1 MGVSAHAVGIA
12 LANLGRNLA
21 KSEGRAGHVLR
32 GCRALIN
39 VWKQTPFREPHML
52 KNSFLGRRD
61 EPQTPTTGRATPDTP
76 RYAPQPDAPPLSA
89 VAVSTAHAASVGNT
103 SARIVTDAKPAISPT
118 AEATP
123 RQEFEPGEPRLTVGP
138 NIKLKGAEI
147 NDCDT
152 LVVEG
157 HVEASM
163 DSKTLE
169 ILKTGSFDGTVTIDI
184 AEIHGKFS
192 GNLTARKK
200 LIVHATGWVSGT
212 VRYGSLLVSEGGV
225 VSGDIAS
232 IDAKGETQSNLFA
245 GYPSARSGAARANG
259 VGTEQHAAA

>member
-1 MGVSAHAVGIA
+1 
-12 LANLGRNLA
+12 
-21 KSEGRAGHVLR
+21 
-32 GCRALIN
+32 
-39 VWKQTPFREPHML
+39 ML

-61 EPQTPTTGRATPDTP
+61 EPVTAPVINSRATPDTP
-76 RYAPQPDAPPLSA
+76 RYAPQADAAPLSA
-89 VAVSTAHAASVGNT
+89 VAVTPPLSTATRTPAVGETKAPAAGGQHVEST
-103 SARIVTDAKPAISPT
+103 
-118 AEATP
+118 
-123 RQEFEPGEPRLTVGP
+123 EPHVAGAPRLTVGP

-169 ILKTGSFDGTVTIDI
+169 ILKTGSYEGTVTIDV

-200 LIVHATGWVSGT
+200 LIVHASGWVSGV

-232 IDAKGETQSNLFA
+232 IDGKGEAQSALFA
-245 GYPSARSGAARANG
+245 GYPSARIAGSAAVLGKPVPNG
-259 VGTEQHAAA
+259 IDHHAAA

>member
-1 MGVSAHAVGIA
+1 
-12 LANLGRNLA
+12 
-21 KSEGRAGHVLR
+21 
-32 GCRALIN
+32 
-39 VWKQTPFREPHML
+39 ML
-52 KNSFLGRRD
+52 KNSFLGRR
-61 EPQTPTTGRATPDTP
+61 EETPPPVNNGRATPESP
-76 RYAPQPDAPPLSA
+76 RYAPQPDALPLSA
-89 VAVSTAHAASVGNT
+89 VAVTTSPASNAAATSGVMASGRAAIESKPVQSHSESMAHPELA
-103 SARIVTDAKPAISPT
+103 
-118 AEATP
+118 
-123 RQEFEPGEPRLTVGP
+123 PGEPRLTVGP

-169 ILKTGSFDGTVTIDI
+169 ILKTGSFDGTVTIDV

-200 LIVHATGWVSGT
+200 LIVHATGWVSGI

-232 IDAKGETQSNLFA
+232 IDSKGETQTQSQMFA
-245 GYPSARSGAARANG
+245 GYPSARAVGLKPNGLHGANG
-259 VGTEQHAAA
+259 AEPHAAA

>member
-1 MGVSAHAVGIA
+1 
-12 LANLGRNLA
+12 
-21 KSEGRAGHVLR
+21 
-32 GCRALIN
+32 
-39 VWKQTPFREPHML
+39 ML

-61 EPQTPTTGRATPDTP
+61 EPTPKPTDTRATPESP
-76 RYAPQPDAPPLSA
+76 RYPPQQDAPPLSA
-89 VAVSTAHAASVGNT
+89 VAVNTMRELGLQSASSSVPAASAL
-103 SARIVTDAKPAISPT
+103 SAAKASLFGGDLMERSAIDGAAAVDGAAQTQTQSQT
-118 AEATP
+118 
-123 RQEFEPGEPRLTVGP
+123 QGGPRLTVGP
-138 NIKLKGAEI
+138 NIKLRGAEI

-169 ILKTGSFDGTVTIDI
+169 ILKSGSYEGTVSIDI

-200 LIVHATGWVSGT
+200 LIVHGTGWVTGT

-225 VSGDIAS
+225 VNGDVAS
-232 IDAKGETQSNLFA
+232 LDVAKSNDAQSPLFA
-245 GYPSARSGAARANG
+245 GYPSARAAVSGVVSPAGANGLGATANGNGTGKAPERARA
-259 VGTEQHAAA
+259 

>member
-1 MGVSAHAVGIA
+1 
-12 LANLGRNLA
+12 
-21 KSEGRAGHVLR
+21 
-32 GCRALIN
+32 
-39 VWKQTPFREPHML
+39 ML

-61 EPQTPTTGRATPDTP
+61 EPSNGRASPDSP
-76 RYAPQPDAPPLSA
+76 LYPPKNDAPPLAA
-89 VAVSTAHAASVGNT
+89 VAVSTNHLSSSAPPSSRTSETEHKASSAATATSAAPNT
-103 SARIVTDAKPAISPT
+103 S
-118 AEATP
+118 
-123 RQEFEPGEPRLTVGP
+123 PGSGGLGPRLTVGP
-138 NIKLKGAEI
+138 NIKLRGAEI

-169 ILKTGSFDGTVTIDI
+169 IMQTGSYDGTVSIDV

-200 LIVHATGWVSGT
+200 LIVHGTGQVMGT

-225 VSGDIAS
+225 VSGDVAS
-232 IDAKGETQSNLFA
+232 LDTKADAQANLFA
-245 GYPSARSGAARANG
+245 GYPSSRVATPTATAAKPTETVRA
-259 VGTEQHAAA
+259 

>member
-1 MGVSAHAVGIA
+1 
-12 LANLGRNLA
+12 
-21 KSEGRAGHVLR
+21 
-32 GCRALIN
+32 
-39 VWKQTPFREPHML
+39 ML

-61 EPQTPTTGRATPDTP
+61 EPATKSFDSRATPESP
-76 RYAPQPDAPPLSA
+76 RYPPQQDAAPLAA
-89 VAVSTAHAASVGNT
+89 VAVSTSRDIAATGAATNAAKSTTTQPESKVMVST
-103 SARIVTDAKPAISPT
+103 STETSI
-118 AEATP
+118 AT
-123 RQEFEPGEPRLTVGP
+123 GTGPRLTVGP

-169 ILKTGSFDGTVTIDI
+169 ILKSGSYEGTVSIDI

-200 LIVHATGWVSGT
+200 LIVHGTGWVTGT

-225 VSGDIAS
+225 VSGDVAS
-232 IDAKGETQSNLFA
+232 LDATRGNDGQTNLFA
-245 GYPSARSGAARANG
+245 GYPSSRIPGSAAGANGAGAATTTTGKAVEHARA
-259 VGTEQHAAA
+259 

>member
-1 MGVSAHAVGIA
+1 
-12 LANLGRNLA
+12 
-21 KSEGRAGHVLR
+21 
-32 GCRALIN
+32 
-39 VWKQTPFREPHML
+39 ML

-61 EPQTPTTGRATPDTP
+61 EPQIPASNGRASTDMP
-76 RYAPQPDAPPLSA
+76 RYAPQPDAPPMSA
-89 VAVSTAHAASVGNT
+89 VAVNTAVAA
-103 SARIVTDAKPAISPT
+103 ARVATETRPT
-118 AEATP
+118 LIAEVVPHKELA
-123 RQEFEPGEPRLTVGP
+123 PGEPRLTVGP

-169 ILKTGSFDGTVTIDI
+169 ILKTGSFDGTVTIDV

-200 LIVHATGWVSGT
+200 LIVHATGWVSGV

-232 IDAKGETQSNLFA
+232 IDSKGETQTQSQMFA
-245 GYPSARSGAARANG
+245 GYPSARAGGAKPNG
-259 VGTEQHAAA
+259 VNGVNGVEPHAAA

>member
-1 MGVSAHAVGIA
+1 
-12 LANLGRNLA
+12 
-21 KSEGRAGHVLR
+21 
-32 GCRALIN
+32 
-39 VWKQTPFREPHML
+39 ML

-61 EPQTPTTGRATPDTP
+61 EPVNAPAINSRATPDTP
-76 RYAPQPDAPPLSA
+76 RYAPQPDAAPLSA
-89 VAVSTAHAASVGNT
+89 VAVTPPVNVALRPPLIGETKATGSNGNN
-103 SARIVTDAKPAISPT
+103 VEPT
-118 AEATP
+118 
-123 RQEFEPGEPRLTVGP
+123 EPHFAGTPRLTVGP

-169 ILKTGSFDGTVTIDI
+169 ILKTGSYEGTVTIDI

-200 LIVHATGWVSGT
+200 LIVHASGWVSGV

-232 IDAKGETQSNLFA
+232 IDGKGEAQSALFA
-245 GYPSARSGAARANG
+245 GYPSARVAGVASPATALGKTIPNG
-259 VGTEQHAAA
+259 IDHHATA

>member
-1 MGVSAHAVGIA
+1 
-12 LANLGRNLA
+12 
-21 KSEGRAGHVLR
+21 
-32 GCRALIN
+32 
-39 VWKQTPFREPHML
+39 ML

-61 EPQTPTTGRATPDTP
+61 EPAPTRPSIDSPLYPPKG
-76 RYAPQPDAPPLSA
+76 DAAPLSA
-89 VAVSTAHAASVGNT
+89 VAVSTNHTSLPTTSASPRESESRSASTTAASGGTQST
-103 SARIVTDAKPAISPT
+103 SANSQGV
-118 AEATP
+118 
-123 RQEFEPGEPRLTVGP
+123 GPRLTVGP
-138 NIKLKGAEI
+138 NIKLRGAEI

-169 ILKTGSFDGTVTIDI
+169 ILQSGSYDGTVSIDI

-200 LIVHATGWVSGT
+200 LIVHGTGHVTGV

-225 VSGDIAS
+225 VSGDVAS
-232 IDAKGETQSNLFA
+232 LDTKNDNQANLFA
-245 GYPSARSGAARANG
+245 GYPSSRTPTGAAATNGSGKAVEHARA
-259 VGTEQHAAA
+259 

>member
-1 MGVSAHAVGIA
+1 
-12 LANLGRNLA
+12 
-21 KSEGRAGHVLR
+21 
-32 GCRALIN
+32 
-39 VWKQTPFREPHML
+39 ML

-61 EPQTPTTGRATPDTP
+61 ETPPPVNNGRATPDSP

-89 VAVSTAHAASVGNT
+89 VAVSTPHSSASATTSGVMASGRAAVETRPG
-103 SARIVTDAKPAISPT
+103 ADATQPANR
-118 AEATP
+118 ADLA
-123 RQEFEPGEPRLTVGP
+123 PGEPRLTVGP

-169 ILKTGSFDGTVTIDI
+169 ILKTGSFDGTVTIDV

-200 LIVHATGWVSGT
+200 LIVHATGWVSGI

-232 IDAKGETQSNLFA
+232 IDSKGETQTQSHLFA
-245 GYPSARSGAARANG
+245 GYPSARAGGLKPNGLHGANG
-259 VGTEQHAAA
+259 AEPHAAA

>member
-1 MGVSAHAVGIA
+1 
-12 LANLGRNLA
+12 
-21 KSEGRAGHVLR
+21 
-32 GCRALIN
+32 
-39 VWKQTPFREPHML
+39 ML

-61 EPQTPTTGRATPDTP
+61 EPTTPAGNGRASTDMP

-89 VAVSTAHAASVGNT
+89 VAVNTAAPPARVTTEVRPGGVTPAAAADVAPHKDLG
-103 SARIVTDAKPAISPT
+103 
-118 AEATP
+118 
-123 RQEFEPGEPRLTVGP
+123 PGEPRLTVGP

-169 ILKTGSFDGTVTIDI
+169 ILKTGSFDGTVTIDV

-200 LIVHATGWVSGT
+200 LIVHATGWVSGV

-232 IDAKGETQSNLFA
+232 IDSKGETQTQSQMFA
-245 GYPSARSGAARANG
+245 GYPSARSGGVKSSANG
-259 VGTEQHAAA
+259 AIHAEAHAAAE

>member
-1 MGVSAHAVGIA
+1 
-12 LANLGRNLA
+12 
-21 KSEGRAGHVLR
+21 
-32 GCRALIN
+32 
-39 VWKQTPFREPHML
+39 ML

-61 EPQTPTTGRATPDTP
+61 EPQVPASNGRASTEMP
-76 RYAPQPDAPPLSA
+76 RYAPLPDAPPLTA
-89 VAVSTAHAASVGNT
+89 VAVSAAVNIAVP
-103 SARIVTDAKPAISPT
+103 ARITTEPRPALITDAPPQKEPV
-118 AEATP
+118 
-123 RQEFEPGEPRLTVGP
+123 PGEPRLTVGP

-169 ILKTGSFDGTVTIDI
+169 ILETGSFDGTVTIDV

-200 LIVHATGWVSGT
+200 LVVHATGWVSGV

-225 VSGDIAS
+225 VSGDVAS
-232 IDAKGETQSNLFA
+232 ISGKGETQTQSQMFA
-245 GYPSARSGAARANG
+245 SYPSARAVGAKPNSLNG
-259 VGTEQHAAA
+259 ATGAEPHAAA

>member
-1 MGVSAHAVGIA
+1 
-12 LANLGRNLA
+12 
-21 KSEGRAGHVLR
+21 
-32 GCRALIN
+32 
-39 VWKQTPFREPHML
+39 ML

-61 EPQTPTTGRATPDTP
+61 ETPPPVNNGRATPESP

-89 VAVSTAHAASVGNT
+89 VAVSPPQPTSTSPSMAPLRAALETRPTTESAHSV
-103 SARIVTDAKPAISPT
+103 SRTDLA
-118 AEATP
+118 
-123 RQEFEPGEPRLTVGP
+123 PGEPRLTVGP
-138 NIKLKGAEI
+138 NIQLKGAEI

-169 ILKTGSFDGTVTIDI
+169 ILKTGSFDGTVTIDV

-200 LIVHATGWVSGT
+200 LIVHATGWVSGI

-232 IDAKGETQSNLFA
+232 IDSKGETQTQSHLFA
-245 GYPSARSGAARANG
+245 GYPSARAGGLKPNGLNG
-259 VGTEQHAAA
+259 VNGADPHATA

>member
-1 MGVSAHAVGIA
+1 
-12 LANLGRNLA
+12 
-21 KSEGRAGHVLR
+21 
-32 GCRALIN
+32 
-39 VWKQTPFREPHML
+39 ML
-52 KNSFLGRRD
+52 KNSFLGRRE
-61 EPQTPTTGRATPDTP
+61 EPLPAVAANPVRASTDAP
-76 RYAPQPDAPPLSA
+76 RYAPLPDAPPLSA
-89 VAVSTAHAASVGNT
+89 VAVSTATLSATAPTRVNT
-103 SARIVTDAKPAISPT
+103 DLRPHTPT
-118 AEATP
+118 ASELTP
-123 RQEFEPGEPRLTVGP
+123 AKDFAPGEPRLTVGP

-169 ILKTGSFDGTVTIDI
+169 ILKTGSFDGTVTIDV

-200 LIVHATGWVSGT
+200 LIVHATGWVSGI

-232 IDAKGETQSNLFA
+232 IDSKGETQTQGQMFA
-245 GYPSARSGAARANG
+245 GYPSARGGTAKPNGSFSG
-259 VGTEQHAAA
+259 ESHATA

>member
-1 MGVSAHAVGIA
+1 
-12 LANLGRNLA
+12 LA
-21 KSEGRAGHVLR
+21 
-32 GCRALIN
+32 
-39 VWKQTPFREPHML
+39 
-52 KNSFLGRRD
+52 
-61 EPQTPTTGRATPDTP
+61 
-76 RYAPQPDAPPLSA
+76 
-89 VAVSTAHAASVGNT
+89 
-103 SARIVTDAKPAISPT
+103 
-118 AEATP
+118 
-123 RQEFEPGEPRLTVGP
+123 PGEPRLTVGP

-163 DSKTLE
+163 DSKVLE
-169 ILKTGSFDGTVTIDI
+169 ILKTGSFDGTVTIDV

-200 LIVHATGWVSGT
+200 LIVHATGWVSGV

-232 IDAKGETQSNLFA
+232 IDSKGEPQSNLFA
-245 GYPSARSGAARANG
+245 GYPSARSGGGSAKPNG
-259 VGTEQHAAA
+259 AGAGAEPTHAAA

>member
-1 MGVSAHAVGIA
+1 
-12 LANLGRNLA
+12 
-21 KSEGRAGHVLR
+21 
-32 GCRALIN
+32 
-39 VWKQTPFREPHML
+39 ML

-61 EPQTPTTGRATPDTP
+61 ETPPPVNYGRATPDSP

-89 VAVSTAHAASVGNT
+89 VAVSTAQSSVSAPTSGVMAAGRAAVEIRPT
-103 SARIVTDAKPAISPT
+103 PEPAQPIIRTDLA
-118 AEATP
+118 
-123 RQEFEPGEPRLTVGP
+123 PGEPRLTVGP

-169 ILKTGSFDGTVTIDI
+169 ILKTGSFDGTVTIDV

-200 LIVHATGWVSGT
+200 LIVHATGWVSGI

-232 IDAKGETQSNLFA
+232 IDSKGETQTQSHLFA
-245 GYPSARSGAARANG
+245 GYPSARAGGVKPNGVNGANG
-259 VGTEQHAAA
+259 VEPHAAA

>member
-1 MGVSAHAVGIA
+1 
-12 LANLGRNLA
+12 
-21 KSEGRAGHVLR
+21 
-32 GCRALIN
+32 
-39 VWKQTPFREPHML
+39 ML

-61 EPQTPTTGRATPDTP
+61 EPTPPATGRASPDAP
-76 RYAPQPDAPPLSA
+76 RYAPSNDAAPLSA
-89 VAVSTAHAASVGNT
+89 VAVTPPQSAATSTNGLRSAAAADV
-103 SARIVTDAKPAISPT
+103 KPAATVSADAGNKL
-118 AEATP
+118 AEHVL
-123 RQEFEPGEPRLTVGP
+123 GMPRLTVGP

-169 ILKTGSFDGTVTIDI
+169 ILKTGSYEGTVTIDV
-184 AEIHGKFS
+184 AEIHGKFQ

-200 LIVHATGWVSGT
+200 LIVHASGWVSGT

-232 IDAKGETQSNLFA
+232 IDGKGSEAQSALFA
-245 GYPSARSGAARANG
+245 GYPSARTGVGKPNG
-259 VGTEQHAAA
+259 VETHGTA

>member
-1 MGVSAHAVGIA
+1 
-12 LANLGRNLA
+12 
-21 KSEGRAGHVLR
+21 
-32 GCRALIN
+32 
-39 VWKQTPFREPHML
+39 ML

-61 EPQTPTTGRATPDTP
+61 EPQAPASNGRASTDMP

-89 VAVSTAHAASVGNT
+89 VAVNTAVAP
-103 SARIVTDAKPAISPT
+103 ARITTETRPGSS
-118 AEATP
+118 ATT
-123 RQEFEPGEPRLTVGP
+123 EIVSHKELAPGEPRLTVGP

-169 ILKTGSFDGTVTIDI
+169 ILKTGSFDGTVTIDV

-200 LIVHATGWVSGT
+200 LIVHATGWVSGV

-232 IDAKGETQSNLFA
+232 IDSKGETQTQGQMFA
-245 GYPSARSGAARANG
+245 GYPSARSGGVKPNG
-259 VGTEQHAAA
+259 VNGVEPHAAA

>member
-1 MGVSAHAVGIA
+1 MDVQPVVVCACV
-12 LANLGRNLA
+12 LAQHCL
-21 KSEGRAGHVLR
+21 KSSHFEE
-32 GCRALIN
+32 N
-39 VWKQTPFREPHML
+39 PML
-52 KNSFLGRRD
+52 KNSFLGRRE
-61 EPQTPTTGRATPDTP
+61 EPQNPVSDGRASTDAP
-76 RYAPQPDAPPLSA
+76 RYAPQPDAPPMSA
-89 VAVSTAHAASVGNT
+89 VLVSTPVTGLPSRSMTEARPVMVAASEMVPHLEL
-103 SARIVTDAKPAISPT
+103 A
-118 AEATP
+118 
-123 RQEFEPGEPRLTVGP
+123 PGEPRLTVGP

-163 DSKTLE
+163 DSKVLE

-200 LIVHATGWVSGT
+200 LIVHATGWVSGV

-232 IDAKGETQSNLFA
+232 IDSKGETQTQSTLFA
-245 GYPSARSGAARANG
+245 GYPSARA
-259 VGTEQHAAA
+259 VAAAVAKPNGAEHHVAA

>member
-1 MGVSAHAVGIA
+1 
-12 LANLGRNLA
+12 
-21 KSEGRAGHVLR
+21 
-32 GCRALIN
+32 
-39 VWKQTPFREPHML
+39 ML

-61 EPQTPTTGRATPDTP
+61 E
-76 RYAPQPDAPPLSA
+76 APSRPSVDSPLYPPKGDSPPLQA
-89 VAVSTAHAASVGNT
+89 VAVTTHHASSAIAVPARSESEARTSTTPAPAVAAASSATT
-103 SARIVTDAKPAISPT
+103 SS
-118 AEATP
+118 AT
-123 RQEFEPGEPRLTVGP
+123 GPRLTVGP

-169 ILKTGSFDGTVTIDI
+169 ILQSGSYEGTVSIDI

-200 LIVHATGWVSGT
+200 LIVHGTGQVMGT
-212 VRYGSLLVSEGGV
+212 VRYGLLLVSEGGV
-225 VSGDIAS
+225 VSGDVAS
-232 IDAKGETQSNLFA
+232 IDKGDTQANLFA
-245 GYPSARSGAARANG
+245 GYPSSRGTPATAPAKANG
-259 VGTEQHAAA
+259 VLEHARS

>member
-1 MGVSAHAVGIA
+1 M
-12 LANLGRNLA
+12 
-21 KSEGRAGHVLR
+21 
-32 GCRALIN
+32 
-39 VWKQTPFREPHML
+39 
-52 KNSFLGRRD
+52 
-61 EPQTPTTGRATPDTP
+61 P
-76 RYAPQPDAPPLSA
+76 RYAPLPDAPPLSA
-89 VAVSTAHAASVGNT
+89 VAVSTAVP
-103 SARIVTDAKPAISPT
+103 ARITTEPRPLATTDAPPSK
-118 AEATP
+118 E
-123 RQEFEPGEPRLTVGP
+123 RLPGEPRLTVGP

-169 ILKTGSFDGTVTIDI
+169 ILETGSFDGTVTIDV

-200 LIVHATGWVSGT
+200 LVVHATGWVSGV

-225 VSGDIAS
+225 VSGDVAS
-232 IDAKGETQSNLFA
+232 INSKGETQTQSQMFA
-245 GYPSARSGAARANG
+245 GYPSARAVGAKPNGLNGANG
-259 VGTEQHAAA
+259 AEPHAAA

>member
-1 MGVSAHAVGIA
+1 
-12 LANLGRNLA
+12 
-21 KSEGRAGHVLR
+21 
-32 GCRALIN
+32 
-39 VWKQTPFREPHML
+39 ML

-61 EPQTPTTGRATPDTP
+61 EPSTKDNSRAS
-76 RYAPQPDAPPLSA
+76 PDAPLYPPKNDAQPLSA
-89 VAVSTAHAASVGNT
+89 VAVTTIHNGAASGATPSVRSMYETDTKTTPQSAT
-103 SARIVTDAKPAISPT
+103 SAAPATSNSQ
-118 AEATP
+118 AT
-123 RQEFEPGEPRLTVGP
+123 GPRLTVGP

-163 DSKTLE
+163 DSKVLE
-169 ILKTGSFDGTVTIDI
+169 ILQSGSYDGTVTIDI

-200 LIVHATGWVSGT
+200 LIVHGTGQVMGT

-225 VSGDIAS
+225 VSGDVAS
-232 IDAKGETQSNLFA
+232 LEKGDAQANLFA
-245 GYPSARSGAARANG
+245 GYPSSRGTPTKANAPAEHARA
-259 VGTEQHAAA
+259 

>member
-1 MGVSAHAVGIA
+1 
-12 LANLGRNLA
+12 
-21 KSEGRAGHVLR
+21 
-32 GCRALIN
+32 
-39 VWKQTPFREPHML
+39 ML
-52 KNSFLGRRD
+52 KNSFLGRR
-61 EPQTPTTGRATPDTP
+61 EETPPPINNGRATPESP

-89 VAVSTAHAASVGNT
+89 VAVSAPQPTSTNSSGVMAAGRVAVEGRS
-103 SARIVTDAKPAISPT
+103 IT
-118 AEATP
+118 AEPTHRA
-123 RQEFEPGEPRLTVGP
+123 ELAPGEPRLTVGP

-169 ILKTGSFDGTVTIDI
+169 ILQTGSFDGTVTIDV

-200 LIVHATGWVSGT
+200 LIVHATGWVSGV

-232 IDAKGETQSNLFA
+232 IDSKGETQTQSQMFA
-245 GYPSARSGAARANG
+245 GYPSARVGGAKPNGGMGLNGANG
-259 VGTEQHAAA
+259 AEPHAAA

>member
-1 MGVSAHAVGIA
+1 
-12 LANLGRNLA
+12 
-21 KSEGRAGHVLR
+21 
-32 GCRALIN
+32 
-39 VWKQTPFREPHML
+39 ML

-61 EPQTPTTGRATPDTP
+61 EPTPPVQPGRASPDTP
-76 RYAPQPDAPPLSA
+76 RYAPSNDAPPLSA
-89 VAVSTAHAASVGNT
+89 VAVTPPASTASSTNGLRSAAAET
-103 SARIVTDAKPAISPT
+103 KPAIMPDSGSKL
-118 AEATP
+118 AEHIL
-123 RQEFEPGEPRLTVGP
+123 GSPRLTVGP

-169 ILKTGSFDGTVTIDI
+169 ILKTGSYEGTVTIDV
-184 AEIHGKFS
+184 AEIHGRFQ

-200 LIVHATGWVSGT
+200 LIVHASGWVSGT
-212 VRYGSLLVSEGGV
+212 VRYGSLLVSEGGI

-232 IDAKGETQSNLFA
+232 IDGKGSEGQGALFA
-245 GYPSARSGAARANG
+245 GYPSTRTGTGKTSGLEAH
-259 VGTEQHAAA
+259 GTA

>member
-1 MGVSAHAVGIA
+1 
-12 LANLGRNLA
+12 
-21 KSEGRAGHVLR
+21 
-32 GCRALIN
+32 
-39 VWKQTPFREPHML
+39 ML

-61 EPQTPTTGRATPDTP
+61 EPQTPASDIRASSDMP

-89 VAVSTAHAASVGNT
+89 VAVNTAVSAARVASETRPG
-103 SARIVTDAKPAISPT
+103 VTTEVVPHKDLA
-118 AEATP
+118 
-123 RQEFEPGEPRLTVGP
+123 PGEPRLTVGP

-169 ILKTGSFDGTVTIDI
+169 ILKTGSFDGTVTIDV

-200 LIVHATGWVSGT
+200 LIVHATGWVSGV

-232 IDAKGETQSNLFA
+232 INSKGETQTQSQMFA
-245 GYPSARSGAARANG
+245 GYPSARAIGAKPNG
-259 VGTEQHAAA
+259 LNGAIGAEPHATA

>member
-1 MGVSAHAVGIA
+1 MAA
-12 LANLGRNLA
+12 
-21 KSEGRAGHVLR
+21 GRAAVETR
-32 GCRALIN
+32 PI
-39 VWKQTPFREPHML
+39 VQQPSE
-52 KNSFLGRRD
+52 
-61 EPQTPTTGRATPDTP
+61 TTVHKDLA
-76 RYAPQPDAPPLSA
+76 
-89 VAVSTAHAASVGNT
+89 
-103 SARIVTDAKPAISPT
+103 
-118 AEATP
+118 
-123 RQEFEPGEPRLTVGP
+123 PGEPRLTVGP

-232 IDAKGETQSNLFA
+232 IDSKGETQSNLFA
-245 GYPSARSGAARANG
+245 GYPSARVAATKTNGADH
-259 VGTEQHAAA
+259 VAA

>member
-1 MGVSAHAVGIA
+1 
-12 LANLGRNLA
+12 
-21 KSEGRAGHVLR
+21 
-32 GCRALIN
+32 
-39 VWKQTPFREPHML
+39 ML

-61 EPQTPTTGRATPDTP
+61 EPVTIPATSPVRATPDSP
-76 RYAPQPDAPPLSA
+76 RYAPNAETAPLSA
-89 VAVSTAHAASVGNT
+89 VAVTLPAATATAIYPPQRAP
-103 SARIVTDAKPAISPT
+103 DDKPAMRVAG
-118 AEATP
+118 AEGGQNNAST
-123 RQEFEPGEPRLTVGP
+123 EPGPRLTVGP

-169 ILKTGSFDGTVTIDI
+169 ILQTGSYEGTVSIDV

-232 IDAKGETQSNLFA
+232 MDGKTGEPQSNLFA
-245 GYPSARSGAARANG
+245 GYPSARVGAATAKP
-259 VGTEQHAAA
+259 VGAEQYAAP

>member
-1 MGVSAHAVGIA
+1 
-12 LANLGRNLA
+12 
-21 KSEGRAGHVLR
+21 
-32 GCRALIN
+32 
-39 VWKQTPFREPHML
+39 ML

-61 EPQTPTTGRATPDTP
+61 EPVSAATVNTRATPDAP
-76 RYAPQPDAPPLSA
+76 RYAPQPDAQPLSA
-89 VAVSTAHAASVGNT
+89 VAVTPPVHTPARTTPTVGATSLLEVDVSTTQTVGT
-103 SARIVTDAKPAISPT
+103 
-118 AEATP
+118 
-123 RQEFEPGEPRLTVGP
+123 PRLTVGP

-169 ILKTGSFDGTVTIDI
+169 ILKTGSYEGTVTIDI

-200 LIVHATGWVSGT
+200 LIVHASGWVSGV

-232 IDAKGETQSNLFA
+232 IGGVDGKSDVQSALFA
-245 GYPSARSGAARANG
+245 GYPSARIAGSSSGVASATGALGKPNG
-259 VGTEQHAAA
+259 VDHHATA

>member
-1 MGVSAHAVGIA
+1 
-12 LANLGRNLA
+12 
-21 KSEGRAGHVLR
+21 
-32 GCRALIN
+32 
-39 VWKQTPFREPHML
+39 ML

-61 EPQTPTTGRATPDTP
+61 ETVSAPAVNSRATPDTP
-76 RYAPQPDAPPLSA
+76 RYAPQPDAQPLSA
-89 VAVSTAHAASVGNT
+89 VAVTPPVNTPARTTPALNAASASEVDANGSSIVGT
-103 SARIVTDAKPAISPT
+103 PIVGT
-118 AEATP
+118 
-123 RQEFEPGEPRLTVGP
+123 PRLTVGP

-169 ILKTGSFDGTVTIDI
+169 ILKTGSYEGTVTIDV

-200 LIVHATGWVSGT
+200 LIVHASGWVSGV

-232 IDAKGETQSNLFA
+232 IDSKGEPQSALFA
-245 GYPSARSGAARANG
+245 GYPSARIGGPATVISKPISNGANGANGANG
-259 VGTEQHAAA
+259 VDHHATA

>member
-1 MGVSAHAVGIA
+1 
-12 LANLGRNLA
+12 
-21 KSEGRAGHVLR
+21 
-32 GCRALIN
+32 
-39 VWKQTPFREPHML
+39 ML

-61 EPQTPTTGRATPDTP
+61 ETPPLVNDGRATPESP
-76 RYAPQPDAPPLSA
+76 RYAPQPDALPLSA
-89 VAVSTAHAASVGNT
+89 VAVTTSPSSTASGTSGTSGVMASGRAAIETKPVPSQHGEAG
-103 SARIVTDAKPAISPT
+103 ARLDLG
-118 AEATP
+118 
-123 RQEFEPGEPRLTVGP
+123 PGEPRLTVGP

-169 ILKTGSFDGTVTIDI
+169 ILKTGSFDGTVTIDV

-200 LIVHATGWVSGT
+200 LIVHATGWVSGV

-232 IDAKGETQSNLFA
+232 IDSKGETQTQSHLFA
-245 GYPSARSGAARANG
+245 GYPSARSGAVKANG
-259 VGTEQHAAA
+259 TNAGEAHAAA

>member
-1 MGVSAHAVGIA
+1 
-12 LANLGRNLA
+12 
-21 KSEGRAGHVLR
+21 
-32 GCRALIN
+32 
-39 VWKQTPFREPHML
+39 ML
-52 KNSFLGRRD
+52 KNGFLGRRD
-61 EPQTPTTGRATPDTP
+61 ESQTPASGRASPDSP

-89 VAVSTAHAASVGNT
+89 VAVSHPAVTPAAAANARSLEQKSGVGNAGSDALREVAPVIAASAVSGTT
-103 SARIVTDAKPAISPT
+103 SGSANGGA
-118 AEATP
+118 
-123 RQEFEPGEPRLTVGP
+123 PRLTVGP

-169 ILKTGSFDGTVTIDI
+169 ILKTGSYAGTVTIDI
-184 AEIHGKFS
+184 AEIHGRFE

-200 LIVHATGWVSGT
+200 LIVHASGCVSGT

-225 VSGDIAS
+225 VSGDIAA
-232 IDAKGETQSNLFA
+232 IDGKGDSQGALFA
-245 GYPSARSGAARANG
+245 GYPSARATTGKLAGADH
-259 VGTEQHAAA
+259 VAA